1 MADVPYSHLF
11 PGVVIE
17 AHDRADEFDLRFAD
31 GSRASAG
38 LLTDDAGGHA
48 LEVGAYRTAAGT
60 EMHER
65 IWTIRAIEP
74 HGEGRRIKLGPAL
87 P

>member
-1 MADVPYSHLF
+1 MIRAE
-11 PGVVIE
+11 PG
-17 AHDRADEFDLRFAD
+17 AGGGGRGPA
-31 GSRASAG
+31 SRASAG